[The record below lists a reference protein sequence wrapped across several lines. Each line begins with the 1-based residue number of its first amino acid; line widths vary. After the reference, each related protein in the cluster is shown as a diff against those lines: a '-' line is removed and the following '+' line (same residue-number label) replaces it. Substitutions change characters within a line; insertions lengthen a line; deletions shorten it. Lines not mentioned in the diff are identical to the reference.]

1 MLEGVQGA
9 ICDLPS
15 ARDVIA
21 ATAIGVGC
29 HRLAIEKG
37 ALAGSFFDLRTGLA
51 GEVLEKFVQYRVQ
64 VAIWGIIRGMP
75 AKS

>member
-1 MLEGVQGA
+1 MLEGAQGA

-37 ALAGSFFDLRTGLA
+37 ALAGFFLTSAPDWR
-51 GEVLEKFVQYRVQ
+51 
-64 VAIWGIIRGMP
+64 
-75 AKS
+75 AKC